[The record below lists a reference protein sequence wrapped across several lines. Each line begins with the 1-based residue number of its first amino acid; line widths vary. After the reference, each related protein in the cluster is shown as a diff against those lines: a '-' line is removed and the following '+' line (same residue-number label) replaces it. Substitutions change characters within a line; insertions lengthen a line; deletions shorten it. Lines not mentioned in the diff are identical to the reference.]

1 VSSPAASCPAFEE
14 ALSSL
19 RQVRYRSEVSVD
31 ESPAP
36 QRLAPFAIALTAEV
50 LDEDD
55 EVASGRLVL
64 LHDPAGVDSWS
75 GDFRIVAFARAEL
88 EPELAA
94 DPLLTSIGWT
104 WLIEAL
110 ESAGAE
116 SVALGGTVTRVTSE
130 GFGSLSAYPGEPGVR
145 GQVEIR
151 ASWTPSGGPETM
163 GRHARA
169 WAAVIAQAA
178 GLLPAPVAL
187 AAQSETTLDISEVG
201 AARR

>member
-1 VSSPAASCPAFEE
+1 M
-14 ALSSL
+14 
-19 RQVRYRSEVSVD
+19 RYRTEVNVD

-36 QRLAPFAIALTAEV
+36 QRLAPYAIALTAEV
-50 LDEDD
+50 LDAE
-55 EVASGRLVL
+55 EEIASGRLVL

-75 GDFRIVAFARAEL
+75 GEFRIVAFARAEL

-104 WLIEAL
+104 WLVEAL
-110 ESAGAE
+110 EAAGAQY
-116 SVALGGTVTRVTSE
+116 VALGGTVTRVTSE

-145 GQVEIR
+145 GQIEIR
-151 ASWTPSGGPETM
+151 ASWTPSGSPESM
-163 GRHARA
+163 GAHARA

-178 GLLPAPVAL
+178 GLLPAPMAVAHDVG
-187 AAQSETTLDISEVG
+187 AHRISEVG

>member
-1 VSSPAASCPAFEE
+1 VSTSPASCPAFDE
-14 ALSSL
+14 ALASL
-19 RQVRYRSEVSVD
+19 RQVRYRSEVNVD

-50 LDEDD
+50 LDSDD

-94 DPLLTSIGWT
+94 DPLLTSIGWA
-104 WLIEAL
+104 WLIEAM
-110 ESAGAE
+110 EAAGAE

-169 WAAVIAQAA
+169 WAAVISQAA
-178 GLLPAPVAL
+178 GLLPTPMGVA
-187 AAQSETTLDISEVG
+187 QMPTTVSLTSEVG
-201 AARR
+201 SARR